1 MPSQSHH
8 IMGESLLKALA
19 DKGHEVTM
27 LSPFPSKNKPRNY
40 NEILIPGVS
49 KGKDEMLKA
58 HIKVEQQ
65 DSFIKKA
72 TATSVRVSHTEEY
85 DLAIAAYF
93 GNDPVLAFAQR
104 LAKHTIVFCTK
115 GSHYDITKLT
125 KVPAPS
131 SYVPNLFPPL
141 PDEMN
146 LIQRIQ
152 NFLASVFYVAFTSVV
167 LNHRQRSIIDRYL
180 PNSPTIDQIH
190 EHISLVLLNT
200 HYSLET
206 PRPYVPQMIQVAG
219 LHLEDSAELTENL
232 KTFMEE
238 ATEGAILFSLGSN
251 VRSAELSEKTIQG
264 IIKCFSKL
272 PYKVLWKFDKYD
284 NLNLPKNVIISKWL
298 PQRDLLAH
306 TNMKLFITHGGL
318 LSLTEALYNSVPMIG
333 IPLYGDQSI
342 NVAESVLKGYAVTLS
357 FSDLSEEKLCSAI
370 TEVMTNTKYRKNMQI
385 RSRIFRDQPVKPLQK
400 AVFWVEYVLRH
411 DGAHHLKTGALKL
424 HWMQLYSVDTLSV
437 LSYKPAVIFRRF
449 CFCTGY
455 VNKYF
460 VPDGLM
466 NYSDPSCECL
476 DFYKTETDGSVL
488 TIVTFVTESLV
499 LIFIVITKNDCA
511 NILGIFLM
519 PSKSHHILGETLLK
533 ALAMKGHNIT
543 MLSPFTV
550 SNFSQNYNEILIPE
564 VIKIRD
570 EYMDKFLVSQQF
582 DSLLT
587 KTMLRL
593 NFQTHLDHFFFNLPN
608 IQALLNSEFQYDLAI
623 AAWAGNDISIALA
636 QRLAKHTVVFSTL
649 GSNYHIKKLTK
660 TPAEV
665 SYVPH
670 AVLPFADD
678 MNFFERLQNFL
689 TFAFFD
695 IFDNVLIYQQRQTI
709 SKYIPNLPSVEQMYE
724 KVSLVLLNTHYSLQ
738 SPRPTVPQIIQVG
751 GLQLQEPKE
760 LTGNLKTIMHEA
772 SGGAILFSLGSNCF
786 SKLPYTVLWKF
797 EKSDLLNIPKNVI
810 ISDWF
815 PQRDLL
821 AHKNMKLFVTHG
833 GLLSITEAIYNGVP
847 IIGIP
852 FYGDQSANVAESVIK
867 GYGVCVPYLDLS
879 ERTLSSAIVE
889 VMNNSKYQNNAQK
902 ISRIFKDQPT
912 KPLDTAIFWVE
923 YVLRHEGAHH
933 LKNKRA

>member
-72 TATSVRVSHTEEY
+72 TATSVRVSHTEEVFFNLNETQTLINSGLQY

-206 PRPYVPQMIQVAG
+206 PRPYIPQMIQVAG

-411 DGAHHLKTGALKL
+411 DGAHHLKTGAFKL
-424 HWMQLYSVDTLSV
+424 HWMQLYSVDTD
-437 LSYKPAVIFRRF
+437 YKQIH
-449 CFCTGY
+449 
-455 VNKYF
+455 
-460 VPDGLM
+460 
-466 NYSDPSCECL
+466 
-476 DFYKTETDGSVL
+476 
-488 TIVTFVTESLV
+488 
-499 LIFIVITKNDCA
+499 
-511 NILGIFLM
+511 
-519 PSKSHHILGETLLK
+519 SK
-533 ALAMKGHNIT
+533 
-543 MLSPFTV
+543 FTV
-550 SNFSQNYNEILIPE
+550 G
-564 VIKIRD
+564 R
-570 EYMDKFLVSQQF
+570 
-582 DSLLT
+582 T
-587 KTMLRL
+587 
-593 NFQTHLDHFFFNLPN
+593 
-608 IQALLNSEFQYDLAI
+608 
-623 AAWAGNDISIALA
+623 
-636 QRLAKHTVVFSTL
+636 
-649 GSNYHIKKLTK
+649 
-660 TPAEV
+660 
-665 SYVPH
+665 
-670 AVLPFADD
+670 
-678 MNFFERLQNFL
+678 
-689 TFAFFD
+689 
-695 IFDNVLIYQQRQTI
+695 NVR
-709 SKYIPNLPSVEQMYE
+709 

-772 SGGAILFSLGSNCF
+772 SGGAILFSLGSNVKSSNLNKTIIEDILKCF

-879 ERTLSSAIVE
+879 ERTLFSAIVE

-912 KPLDTAIFWVE
+912 KPLDTAIVWVE

-933 LKNKRA
+933 LKTSALKLHWLQLYLIDFLNRIERITFINYLVNDLKNSFIFLRKEKEKRKKITVNFQTKDETEMKNINVEEIIERALDDAHKDAEHLDIRVEEETEIENEINIRVIVLNQIDTNNVDMIFEHDTIKNFLERDNILETSDEKSNIEEDYSSINVNLGVDSPYLKVQVTKKSS

>member
-1 MPSQSHH
+1 
-8 IMGESLLKALA
+8 
-19 DKGHEVTM
+19 
-27 LSPFPSKNKPRNY
+27 
-40 NEILIPGVS
+40 
-49 KGKDEMLKA
+49 
-58 HIKVEQQ
+58 
-65 DSFIKKA
+65 
-72 TATSVRVSHTEEY
+72 
-85 DLAIAAYF
+85 
-93 GNDPVLAFAQR
+93 
-104 LAKHTIVFCTK
+104 
-115 GSHYDITKLT
+115 
-125 KVPAPS
+125 
-131 SYVPNLFPPL
+131 
-141 PDEMN
+141 
-146 LIQRIQ
+146 
-152 NFLASVFYVAFTSVV
+152 
-167 LNHRQRSIIDRYL
+167 
-180 PNSPTIDQIH
+180 
-190 EHISLVLLNT
+190 
-200 HYSLET
+200 
-206 PRPYVPQMIQVAG
+206 
-219 LHLEDSAELTENL
+219 
-232 KTFMEE
+232 
-238 ATEGAILFSLGSN
+238 
-251 VRSAELSEKTIQG
+251 
-264 IIKCFSKL
+264 
-272 PYKVLWKFDKYD
+272 
-284 NLNLPKNVIISKWL
+284 
-298 PQRDLLAH
+298 
-306 TNMKLFITHGGL
+306 
-318 LSLTEALYNSVPMIG
+318 
-333 IPLYGDQSI
+333 
-342 NVAESVLKGYAVTLS
+342 
-357 FSDLSEEKLCSAI
+357 
-370 TEVMTNTKYRKNMQI
+370 
-385 RSRIFRDQPVKPLQK
+385 
-400 AVFWVEYVLRH
+400 
-411 DGAHHLKTGALKL
+411 
-424 HWMQLYSVDTLSV
+424 
-437 LSYKPAVIFRRF
+437 
-449 CFCTGY
+449 
-455 VNKYF
+455 
-460 VPDGLM
+460 
-466 NYSDPSCECL
+466 
-476 DFYKTETDGSVL
+476 
-488 TIVTFVTESLV
+488 
-499 LIFIVITKNDCA
+499 
-511 NILGIFLM
+511 M

-533 ALAMKGHNIT
+533 ALVMKGHNIT

-550 SNFSQNYNEILIPE
+550 SNFSQNYNEIVIPE

-570 EYMDKFLVSQQF
+570 
-582 DSLLT
+582 
-587 KTMLRL
+587 
-593 NFQTHLDHFFFNLPN
+593 
-608 IQALLNSEFQYDLAI
+608 AI

-689 TFAFFD
+689 TFAFFE

-833 GLLSITEAIYNGVP
+833 GLLSITEAIYNGIP

-889 VMNNSKYQNNAQK
+889 VMNNSKYQNNAKK

-933 LKNKRA
+933 LKTSALKLHWLQLYLIDEEEPEIENKSTLELLVLNHVDTNNVDMIFEHDTIKNFLERDNILETSDEKSNIEEDYFQLKC